1 MEAVL
6 AEHKT
11 TNALPSMNNVAFK
24 TATLITRAVN
34 HKLRKQII
42 ALLDEQKR
50 MHVSDIYAKLK
61 LQQSV
66 TSQHLALM
74 RRAGIVLT
82 NREGRNIYY
91 LLNYKR
97 LAEIG
102 VFADQVGTAP
112 VEQ

>member
-1 MEAVL
+1 MEP
-6 AEHKT
+6 T
-11 TNALPSMNNVAFK
+11 TTSPMPAMNNVAFK
-24 TATLITRAVN
+24 SATLITRAVN
-34 HKLRKQII
+34 HRLRKQII

-74 RRAGIVLT
+74 RRAEIVTT

-97 LAEIG
+97 LEQIAM
-102 VFADQVGTAP
+102 FSDKVGSEP
-112 VEQ
+112 LDEL